1 MKTNLATKIDPK
13 VRKAMDQV
21 CEDRGLKISFLVE
34 TAIREKIEE
43 IEEEEALKQMVVQ
56 SLAESGEH
64 TELEYRKLLR
74 KKGL

>member
-13 VRKAMDQV
+13 VRKALDEL
-21 CEDRGLKISFLVE
+21 CENRGLKISYMVE

-43 IEEEEALKQMVVQ
+43 LVEEESLREMLVE

-64 TELEYRKLLR
+64 SEKEYRALLK

>member
-13 VRKAMDQV
+13 VRQALDEL
-21 CEDRGLKISFLVE
+21 CEKQGLKISYMVE

-43 IEEEEALKQMVVQ
+43 LEETEALSDMIVE
-56 SLAESGEH
+56 SLAEAGEH
-64 TELEYRKLLR
+64 SEREYRNLLK